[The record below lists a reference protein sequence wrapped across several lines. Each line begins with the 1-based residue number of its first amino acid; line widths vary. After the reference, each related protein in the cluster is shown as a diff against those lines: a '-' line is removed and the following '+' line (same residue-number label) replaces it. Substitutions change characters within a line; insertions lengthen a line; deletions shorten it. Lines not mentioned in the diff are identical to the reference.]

1 MGDKAERYV
10 IPALVGFAPVVLAL
24 LTWGPHGLR
33 PLQML
38 TLLDALPVFAVEL
51 FTFVVAWREGLF
63 PWLRDNGPPRIA
75 LGALAIWLAV
85 AIFTAAFVAPD
96 LISGIRWTAHWIVH
110 LVFGFSIAFLCSSS
124 LRVRDFTL
132 SYLAGFL
139 LYALIFLIYAIL
151 NWGEA
156 IDWVHNLP
164 AAIHIRHVG
173 IYAAAM
179 TGMSVGAMASARGWR
194 AWGFAFGLAAVG
206 FALGLWTGSR
216 GMALSVVAAT
226 IVGVALVPEMRRLKA
241 WGGAVLCLLIGLAAV
256 AWLPTPNAKM
266 MGVARTVSATTEH
279 ELTTGR
285 TEIWKNVIHAV
296 ERHPVFGYGPGQM
309 PVVAP
314 YYTMGQA
321 HNLILEVLLSWGLVG
336 FVADLVVVLFYLRRA
351 LPAVRQ
357 DGDLLAA
364 PFVAMTSILALS
376 MIDAAM
382 FHVLPVSIFA
392 ACAGMIVAGR
402 PKMRSGG

>member
-1 MGDKAERYV
+1 V
-10 IPALVGFAPVVLAL
+10 
-24 LTWGPHGLR
+24 
-33 PLQML
+33 
-38 TLLDALPVFAVEL
+38 
-51 FTFVVAWREGLF
+51 
-63 PWLRDNGPPRIA
+63 
-75 LGALAIWLAV
+75 
-85 AIFTAAFVAPD
+85 
-96 LISGIRWTAHWIVH
+96 
-110 LVFGFSIAFLCSSS
+110 
-124 LRVRDFTL
+124 
-132 SYLAGFL
+132 
-139 LYALIFLIYAIL
+139 
-151 NWGEA
+151 
-156 IDWVHNLP
+156 
-164 AAIHIRHVG
+164 
-173 IYAAAM
+173 
-179 TGMSVGAMASARGWR
+179 
-194 AWGFAFGLAAVG
+194 AAVG

-296 ERHPVFGYGPGQM
+296 ERHSVFGYGPGQM
-309 PVVAP
+309 PAVAP
-314 YYTMGQA
+314 YHSMGQA
-321 HNLILEVLLSWGLVG
+321 HNLVLEVLLSWGLVG
-336 FVADLVVVLFYLRRA
+336 FVAVLVVVLFYLRRA

-357 DGDLLAA
+357 EGDLLAA